1 MRIKKLD
8 PEVVK
13 RIAAGE
19 VIEEPA
25 SVVRE
30 LIENSIDAGATEIEV
45 EIKGGGLSFIRVSDN
60 GSGIEKDDIV
70 LAVQRHTTSKIESA
84 GDLRAIST
92 LGFRGEALYSISS
105 VSKMTIRSR
114 TQDSDVGWEAY
125 FDGGELKEMK
135 PVPHNI
141 GTTII
146 VMDLFFNLPVRRRF
160 MGSKMRTA
168 RRTIEKVTEYA
179 LSHPEIGFKLIVDGR
194 EMLNVLPTLDFK
206 ERLAQIYGDDFW
218 DDMIPIE
225 KNFDRV
231 RLQGAV
237 SRPDRLKDSPVI
249 QMFFVNGR
257 RVKENELKAAI
268 YRAYETGTY
277 PQYVLFVDVNPRL
290 IDVNVHPQ
298 KLEVRFDSTLRM
310 FEKVFKTV
318 KEAIHVHSGIAY
330 KPAPNDVAHRGGRDG
345 RRELPF
351 KVINPA
357 QDKSKYSILS
367 GEQLQL
373 GEEREQSG
381 MGIDENMPVSPNN
394 LFQFHD
400 LYIVAEVPSGILLVD
415 QHAAHERIIY
425 EKLRSRKATIKN
437 LLFPIVFTFEPGEL
451 KVFEAYRDL
460 LESFGF
466 RFRDMSGR
474 SIVIEGVPD
483 IYRSFSRDDFRE
495 ILNSLSI
502 KRHLP
507 ERLNELLAT
516 MACKAAIKAGKKMS
530 KQEMMQLIADL
541 FACET
546 PFFCPHGRPTML
558 RFTLEELEKRFGRR

>member
-1 MRIKKLD
+1 MKIRKLD

-19 VIEEPA
+19 VIEEPS

-45 EIKGGGLSFIRVSDN
+45 EIKGGGLGLIRVTDN
-60 GSGIEKDDIV
+60 GCGIAKDDIP

-84 GDLRAIST
+84 DDLVSIST

-105 VSKMTIRSR
+105 VSKMVIRSR
-114 TQDSDVGWEAY
+114 TEDEDVGWEAR
-125 FDGGELKEMK
+125 FDGGELKELK
-135 PVPHNI
+135 PIPHPV

-160 MGSKMRTA
+160 MGSRMRTA
-168 RRTIEKVTEYA
+168 RRAIEKVTEYA
-179 LSHPEIGFKLIVDGR
+179 LAHPEVGFKLIVDGR
-194 EMLNVLPTLDFK
+194 EMLNLMPTLDFR
-206 ERLAQIYGDDFW
+206 ERLSQIYGDDFW
-218 DDMIPIE
+218 DDMLVIE
-225 KNFDRV
+225 RNFDRV
-231 RLQGAV
+231 RIIGGV
-237 SRPDRLKDSPVI
+237 SRPDRLKESPVL

-257 RVKENELKAAI
+257 RVKENELRAAI
-268 YRAYETGTY
+268 YRAYETGLY
-277 PQYVLFVDVNPRL
+277 PQYILFVDVNPRL
-290 IDVNVHPQ
+290 IDVNIHPQ
-298 KLEVRFDSTLRM
+298 KLEVRFDSSLRM
-310 FEKVFKTV
+310 FEKVMKTV
-318 KEAIHVHSGIAY
+318 KDAIQAHGGISFQQTSQ
-330 KPAPNDVAHRGGRDG
+330 GRPTDTN
-345 RRELPF
+345 RKQLPF
-351 KVINPA
+351 KIISSSNT
-357 QDKSKYSILS
+357 QSKFSMPV

-373 GEEREQSG
+373 GEDSAQSDD
-381 MGIDENMPVSPNN
+381 MKQPNMPVSPEH
-394 LFQFHD
+394 LFQVHD
-400 LYIVAEVPSGILLVD
+400 LYIVAQVPSGILLID

-425 EKLRSRKATIKN
+425 EKLRSRKANTKN
-437 LLFPIVFTFEPGEL
+437 LLFPILYTFEPGEL

-460 LESFGF
+460 LDSFGF
-466 RFRDMSGR
+466 KFRDMSGR

-502 KRHLP
+502 KHHLP
-507 ERLNELLAT
+507 ERMNELLAT

-530 KQEMMQLIADL
+530 KQEMMQLITDL

-546 PFFCPHGRPTML
+546 PFFCPHGRPTMI

>member
-1 MRIKKLD
+1 MKIRKLD

-19 VIEEPA
+19 VIEEPS

-45 EIKGGGLSFIRVSDN
+45 EIKGGGLGLIRVTDN
-60 GSGIEKDDIV
+60 GCGIAKDDIP

-84 GDLRAIST
+84 EDLVSIST

-105 VSKMTIRSR
+105 VSKMVIRSR
-114 TQDSDVGWEAY
+114 TEDEDVGWEAR
-125 FDGGELKEMK
+125 FDGGELKELK
-135 PVPHNI
+135 PIPHPV

-160 MGSKMRTA
+160 MGSRMRTA
-168 RRTIEKVTEYA
+168 RRAIEKVTEYA
-179 LSHPEIGFKLIVDGR
+179 LAHPEVGFKLVVDGR
-194 EMLNVLPTLDFK
+194 EMLNLMPTLDFR
-206 ERLAQIYGDDFW
+206 ERLSQIYGDDFW
-218 DDMIPIE
+218 DDMLVIE
-225 KNFDRV
+225 RNFDRV
-231 RLQGAV
+231 RIIGGV
-237 SRPDRLKDSPVI
+237 SRPDRLKESPVL

-257 RVKENELKAAI
+257 RVKENELRAAI
-268 YRAYETGTY
+268 YRAYETGLY
-277 PQYVLFVDVNPRL
+277 PQYILFVDVNPRL
-290 IDVNVHPQ
+290 IDVNIHPQ
-298 KLEVRFDSTLRM
+298 KLEVRFDSSLRM
-310 FEKVFKTV
+310 FEKVMKTV
-318 KEAIHVHSGIAY
+318 KDAIQAHGGISFQQT
-330 KPAPNDVAHRGGRDG
+330 PQGRPTDTN
-345 RRELPF
+345 RKQLPF
-351 KVINPA
+351 KIISSSNS
-357 QDKSKYSILS
+357 QSKFSMPV

-373 GEEREQSG
+373 GEDSAQSDD
-381 MGIDENMPVSPNN
+381 MKQPNMPVSPEH
-394 LFQFHD
+394 LFQVHD
-400 LYIVAEVPSGILLVD
+400 LYIVAQVPSGILLID

-425 EKLRSRKATIKN
+425 EKLRSRKANTKN
-437 LLFPIVFTFEPGEL
+437 LLFPILYTFEPGEL

-460 LESFGF
+460 LDSFGF
-466 RFRDMSGR
+466 KFRDMSGR

-502 KRHLP
+502 KHHLP
-507 ERLNELLAT
+507 ERMNELLAT

-530 KQEMMQLIADL
+530 KQEMMQLITDL

-546 PFFCPHGRPTML
+546 PFFCPHGRPTMI

>member
-1 MRIKKLD
+1 MKIRKLD

-19 VIEEPA
+19 VIEEPS

-45 EIKGGGLSFIRVSDN
+45 EIKGGGLGLIRVTDN
-60 GSGIEKDDIV
+60 GCGIAKDDIP

-84 GDLRAIST
+84 DDLVSIST

-105 VSKMTIRSR
+105 VSKMVIRSR
-114 TQDSDVGWEAY
+114 TEDEDVGWEAR
-125 FDGGELKEMK
+125 FDGGELKELK
-135 PVPHNI
+135 PIPHPV

-160 MGSKMRTA
+160 MGSRMRTA
-168 RRTIEKVTEYA
+168 RRAIEKVTEYA
-179 LSHPEIGFKLIVDGR
+179 LAHPEVGFKLIVDGR
-194 EMLNVLPTLDFK
+194 EMLNLMPTLDFR
-206 ERLAQIYGDDFW
+206 ERLSQIYGDDFW
-218 DDMIPIE
+218 DDMLVIE
-225 KNFDRV
+225 RNFDRV
-231 RLQGAV
+231 RIIGGV
-237 SRPDRLKDSPVI
+237 SRPDRLKESPVL

-257 RVKENELKAAI
+257 RVKENELRAAI
-268 YRAYETGTY
+268 YRAYETGLY
-277 PQYVLFVDVNPRL
+277 PQYILFVDVNPRL
-290 IDVNVHPQ
+290 IDVNIHPQ
-298 KLEVRFDSTLRM
+298 KLEVRFDSSLRM
-310 FEKVFKTV
+310 FEKVMKTV
-318 KEAIHVHSGIAY
+318 KDAIQAHGGISFQQTSQ
-330 KPAPNDVAHRGGRDG
+330 GRPTDTN
-345 RRELPF
+345 RKQLPF
-351 KVINPA
+351 KIISSPNS
-357 QDKSKYSILS
+357 QSKFSMPV

-373 GEEREQSG
+373 GEDSARSDDMKQP
-381 MGIDENMPVSPNN
+381 NMPVSPEH
-394 LFQFHD
+394 LFQVHD
-400 LYIVAEVPSGILLVD
+400 LYIVAQVPSGILLID

-425 EKLRSRKATIKN
+425 EKLRSRKANTKN
-437 LLFPIVFTFEPGEL
+437 LLFPILYTFEPGEL

-460 LESFGF
+460 LDSFGF
-466 RFRDMSGR
+466 KFRDMSGR

-502 KRHLP
+502 KHHLP
-507 ERLNELLAT
+507 ERMNELLAT

-530 KQEMMQLIADL
+530 KQEMMQLITDL

-546 PFFCPHGRPTML
+546 PFFCPHGRPTMI

>member
-1 MRIKKLD
+1 MKIRKLD

-19 VIEEPA
+19 VIEEPS

-45 EIKGGGLSFIRVSDN
+45 EIKGGGLGLIRVTDN
-60 GSGIEKDDIV
+60 GCGIAKDDIP

-84 GDLRAIST
+84 DDLVSIST

-105 VSKMTIRSR
+105 VSKMVIRSR
-114 TQDSDVGWEAY
+114 TEDEDVGWEAR
-125 FDGGELKEMK
+125 FDGGELKELK
-135 PVPHNI
+135 PIPHPV

-160 MGSKMRTA
+160 MGSRMRTA
-168 RRTIEKVTEYA
+168 RRAIEKVTEYA
-179 LSHPEIGFKLIVDGR
+179 LAHPEVGFKLIVDGR
-194 EMLNVLPTLDFK
+194 EMLNLMPTLDFR
-206 ERLAQIYGDDFW
+206 ERLSQIYGDDFW
-218 DDMIPIE
+218 DDMLVIE
-225 KNFDRV
+225 RNFDRV
-231 RLQGAV
+231 RIIGGV
-237 SRPDRLKDSPVI
+237 SRPDRLKESPVL

-257 RVKENELKAAI
+257 RVKENELRAAI
-268 YRAYETGTY
+268 YRAYETGLY
-277 PQYVLFVDVNPRL
+277 PQYILFVDVNPRL
-290 IDVNVHPQ
+290 IDVNIHPQ
-298 KLEVRFDSTLRM
+298 KLEVRFDSSLRM
-310 FEKVFKTV
+310 FEKVMKTV
-318 KEAIHVHSGIAY
+318 KDAIQAHGGISFQQTSQ
-330 KPAPNDVAHRGGRDG
+330 GRPTDTN
-345 RRELPF
+345 RKQLPF
-351 KVINPA
+351 KIISSPNS
-357 QDKSKYSILS
+357 QSKFSMPV

-373 GEEREQSG
+373 GEDSAQSDD
-381 MGIDENMPVSPNN
+381 MKQPNMPVSPEH
-394 LFQFHD
+394 LFQVHD
-400 LYIVAEVPSGILLVD
+400 LYIVAQVPSGILLID

-425 EKLRSRKATIKN
+425 EKLRSRKANTKN
-437 LLFPIVFTFEPGEL
+437 LLFPILYTFEPGEL

-460 LESFGF
+460 LDSFGF
-466 RFRDMSGR
+466 KFRDMSGR

-502 KRHLP
+502 KHHLP
-507 ERLNELLAT
+507 ERMNELLAT

-530 KQEMMQLIADL
+530 KQEMMQLITDL

-546 PFFCPHGRPTML
+546 PFFCPHGRPTMI

>member
-1 MRIKKLD
+1 MKIRKLD

-19 VIEEPA
+19 VIEEPS

-45 EIKGGGLSFIRVSDN
+45 EIKGGGLGLIRVTDN
-60 GSGIEKDDIV
+60 GCGIAKDDIP

-84 GDLRAIST
+84 DDLVSIST

-105 VSKMTIRSR
+105 VSKMVIRSR
-114 TQDSDVGWEAY
+114 TEDEDVGWEAR
-125 FDGGELKEMK
+125 FDGGELKELK
-135 PVPHNI
+135 PIPHPV

-160 MGSKMRTA
+160 MGSRMRTA
-168 RRTIEKVTEYA
+168 RRAIEKVTEYA
-179 LSHPEIGFKLIVDGR
+179 LAHPEVGFKLIVDGR
-194 EMLNVLPTLDFK
+194 EMLNLMPTLDFR
-206 ERLAQIYGDDFW
+206 ERLSQIYGDDFW
-218 DDMIPIE
+218 DDMLVIE
-225 KNFDRV
+225 RNFDRV
-231 RLQGAV
+231 RIIGGV
-237 SRPDRLKDSPVI
+237 SRPDRLKESPVL

-257 RVKENELKAAI
+257 RVKENELRAAI
-268 YRAYETGTY
+268 YRAYETGLY
-277 PQYVLFVDVNPRL
+277 PQYILFVDVNPRL
-290 IDVNVHPQ
+290 IDVNIHPQ
-298 KLEVRFDSTLRM
+298 KLEVRFDSSLRM
-310 FEKVFKTV
+310 FEKVMKTV
-318 KEAIHVHSGIAY
+318 KDAIQAHGGISFQQTSQ
-330 KPAPNDVAHRGGRDG
+330 GRPTDTN
-345 RRELPF
+345 RKQLPF
-351 KVINPA
+351 KIISSPNS
-357 QDKSKYSILS
+357 QSKFSMPV

-373 GEEREQSG
+373 GEDSAQSDD
-381 MGIDENMPVSPNN
+381 MKQPNMPVSPEH
-394 LFQFHD
+394 LFQVHD
-400 LYIVAEVPSGILLVD
+400 LYIVAQVPSGILLID

-425 EKLRSRKATIKN
+425 EKLRSRKANTKN
-437 LLFPIVFTFEPGEL
+437 LLFPILYTFEPGEL

-460 LESFGF
+460 LDSFGF
-466 RFRDMSGR
+466 KFRDMSGR

-507 ERLNELLAT
+507 ERMNELLAT

-530 KQEMMQLIADL
+530 KQEMMQLITDL

-546 PFFCPHGRPTML
+546 PFFCPHGRPTMI

>member
-1 MRIKKLD
+1 MKIRKLD

-19 VIEEPA
+19 VIEEPS

-45 EIKGGGLSFIRVSDN
+45 EIKGGGLGLIRVTDN
-60 GSGIEKDDIV
+60 GCGIAKDDIP

-84 GDLRAIST
+84 DDLVSIST

-105 VSKMTIRSR
+105 VSKMVIRSR
-114 TQDSDVGWEAY
+114 TEDEDVGWEAR
-125 FDGGELKEMK
+125 FDGGELKELK
-135 PVPHNI
+135 PIPHPV

-160 MGSKMRTA
+160 MGSRMRTA
-168 RRTIEKVTEYA
+168 RRAIEKVTEYA
-179 LSHPEIGFKLIVDGR
+179 LAHPEVGFKLIVDGR
-194 EMLNVLPTLDFK
+194 EMLNLMPTLDFR
-206 ERLAQIYGDDFW
+206 ERLSQIYGDNFW
-218 DDMIPIE
+218 DDMLVIE
-225 KNFDRV
+225 RNFDRV
-231 RLQGAV
+231 RIIGGV
-237 SRPDRLKDSPVI
+237 SRPDRLKESPVL

-257 RVKENELKAAI
+257 RVKENELRAAI
-268 YRAYETGTY
+268 YRAYETGLY
-277 PQYVLFVDVNPRL
+277 PQYILFVDVNPRL
-290 IDVNVHPQ
+290 IDVNIHPQ
-298 KLEVRFDSTLRM
+298 KLEVRFDSSLRM
-310 FEKVFKTV
+310 FEKVMKTV
-318 KEAIHVHSGIAY
+318 KDAIQAHGGISFQHT
-330 KPAPNDVAHRGGRDG
+330 PQGRPTDTN
-345 RRELPF
+345 RKQLPF
-351 KVINPA
+351 KIISSPNS
-357 QDKSKYSILS
+357 QSKFSMPV

-373 GEEREQSG
+373 GEDSARSDDMKQP
-381 MGIDENMPVSPNN
+381 NMPVSPEH
-394 LFQFHD
+394 LFQVHD
-400 LYIVAEVPSGILLVD
+400 LYIVAQVPSGILLID

-425 EKLRSRKATIKN
+425 EKLRSRKANTKN
-437 LLFPIVFTFEPGEL
+437 LLFPILYTFEPGEL

-460 LESFGF
+460 LDSFGF
-466 RFRDMSGR
+466 KFRDMSGR

-507 ERLNELLAT
+507 ERMNELLAT

-530 KQEMMQLIADL
+530 KQEMMQLITDL

-546 PFFCPHGRPTML
+546 PFFCPHGRPTMI

>member
-1 MRIKKLD
+1 MKIRKLD

-19 VIEEPA
+19 VIEEPS

-45 EIKGGGLSFIRVSDN
+45 EIKGGGLGLIRVTDN
-60 GSGIEKDDIV
+60 GCGIAKDDIP

-84 GDLRAIST
+84 DDLVSIST

-105 VSKMTIRSR
+105 VSKMVIRSR
-114 TQDSDVGWEAY
+114 TEDEDVGWEAR
-125 FDGGELKEMK
+125 FDGGELKELK
-135 PVPHNI
+135 PIPHPV

-160 MGSKMRTA
+160 MGSRMRTA
-168 RRTIEKVTEYA
+168 RRAIEKVTEYA
-179 LSHPEIGFKLIVDGR
+179 LAHPEVGFKLIVDGR
-194 EMLNVLPTLDFK
+194 EMLNLMPTLDFR
-206 ERLAQIYGDDFW
+206 ERLSQIYGEDFW
-218 DDMIPIE
+218 DDMLVIE
-225 KNFDRV
+225 RNFDRV
-231 RLQGAV
+231 RIIGGV
-237 SRPDRLKDSPVI
+237 SRPDRLKESPVL

-257 RVKENELKAAI
+257 RVKENELRAAI
-268 YRAYETGTY
+268 YRAYETGLY
-277 PQYVLFVDVNPRL
+277 PQYILFVDVNPRL
-290 IDVNVHPQ
+290 IDVNIHPQ
-298 KLEVRFDSTLRM
+298 KLEVRFDSSLRM
-310 FEKVFKTV
+310 FEKVMKTV
-318 KEAIHVHSGIAY
+318 KDAIQAHGGISFQQTSQ
-330 KPAPNDVAHRGGRDG
+330 GRPTDTN
-345 RRELPF
+345 RKQLPF
-351 KVINPA
+351 KIISSPNT
-357 QDKSKYSILS
+357 QSKFSMPV

-373 GEEREQSG
+373 GEDSAQSDD
-381 MGIDENMPVSPNN
+381 MKQPNMPVSPEH
-394 LFQFHD
+394 LFQVHD
-400 LYIVAEVPSGILLVD
+400 LYIVAQVPSGILLID

-425 EKLRSRKATIKN
+425 EKLRSRKANTKN
-437 LLFPIVFTFEPGEL
+437 LLFPILYTFEPGEL

-460 LESFGF
+460 LDSFGF
-466 RFRDMSGR
+466 KFRDMSGR

-502 KRHLP
+502 KHHLP
-507 ERLNELLAT
+507 ERMNELLAT

-530 KQEMMQLIADL
+530 KQEMMQLITDL

-546 PFFCPHGRPTML
+546 PFFCPHGRPTMI

>member
-1 MRIKKLD
+1 MKIRKLD

-19 VIEEPA
+19 VIEEPS

-45 EIKGGGLSFIRVSDN
+45 EIKGGGLGLIRVTDN
-60 GSGIEKDDIV
+60 GCGIAKDDIP

-84 GDLRAIST
+84 DDLVSIST

-105 VSKMTIRSR
+105 VSKMVIRSR
-114 TQDSDVGWEAY
+114 TEDEDVGWEAR
-125 FDGGELKEMK
+125 FDGGELKELK
-135 PVPHNI
+135 PIPHPV

-160 MGSKMRTA
+160 MGSRMRTA
-168 RRTIEKVTEYA
+168 RRAIEKVTEYA
-179 LSHPEIGFKLIVDGR
+179 LAHPEVGFKLIVDGR
-194 EMLNVLPTLDFK
+194 EMLNLMPTLDFR
-206 ERLAQIYGDDFW
+206 ERLSRIYGDDFW
-218 DDMIPIE
+218 DDMLVIE
-225 KNFDRV
+225 RNFDRV
-231 RLQGAV
+231 RIIGGV
-237 SRPDRLKDSPVI
+237 SRPDRLKESPVL

-257 RVKENELKAAI
+257 RVKENELRAAI
-268 YRAYETGTY
+268 YRAYETGLY
-277 PQYVLFVDVNPRL
+277 PQYILFVDVNPRL
-290 IDVNVHPQ
+290 IDVNIHPQ
-298 KLEVRFDSTLRM
+298 KLEVRFDSSLRM
-310 FEKVFKTV
+310 FEKVMKTV
-318 KEAIHVHSGIAY
+318 KDAIQAHGGISFQQTSQ
-330 KPAPNDVAHRGGRDG
+330 GRPTDTN
-345 RRELPF
+345 RKQLPF
-351 KVINPA
+351 KIISSPNS
-357 QDKSKYSILS
+357 QSKFSMPV

-373 GEEREQSG
+373 GEDSAQSDD
-381 MGIDENMPVSPNN
+381 MKQPNMPVSPEH
-394 LFQFHD
+394 LFQVHD
-400 LYIVAEVPSGILLVD
+400 LYIVAQVPSGILLID

-425 EKLRSRKATIKN
+425 EKLRSRKANTKN
-437 LLFPIVFTFEPGEL
+437 LLFPILYTFEPGEL

-460 LESFGF
+460 LDSFGF
-466 RFRDMSGR
+466 KFRDMSGR

-507 ERLNELLAT
+507 ERMNELLAT

-530 KQEMMQLIADL
+530 KQEMMQLITDL

-546 PFFCPHGRPTML
+546 PFFCPHGRPTMI